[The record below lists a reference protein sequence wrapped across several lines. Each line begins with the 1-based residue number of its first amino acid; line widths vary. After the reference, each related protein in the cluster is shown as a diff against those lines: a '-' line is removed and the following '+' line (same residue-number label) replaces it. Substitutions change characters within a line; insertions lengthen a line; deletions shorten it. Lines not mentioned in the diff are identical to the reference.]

1 MTRLF
6 VVALS
11 PAKPAR
17 DDRPLLIANEGKR
30 RALDPTRP
38 TIPHMEYLG
47 RRTTS
52 MAKEGCFEPSEKGSL
67 QCKRNSAVSKGKNV
81 VTNSLRWQEYKS
93 ATERDGAPRV
103 DVRSPTTFH
112 PPPWMPRNILKKWP
126 TWLSRWFGYRPPD
139 AAPPATT
146 NYVVWIWSFIGAF
159 GGLSVLQAIFTYSEY
174 FLQRKV
180 PSIIASYLSISR
192 HLVSSLIR
200 LPSTVWRV
208 LPPCL
213 FTEQSSHR

>member
-1 MTRLF
+1 
-6 VVALS
+6 
-11 PAKPAR
+11 
-17 DDRPLLIANEGKR
+17 
-30 RALDPTRP
+30 
-38 TIPHMEYLG
+38 MEYLG

-52 MAKEGCFEPSEKGSL
+52 MAKEGCFESSKKGSL

-103 DVRSPTTFH
+103 DVRSLTTFH
-112 PPPWMPRNILKKWP
+112 LPPWMPRDILKKWP

-180 PSIIASYLSISR
+180 PSIIASYVSISR
-192 HLVSSLIR
+192 HLVSSPYAYLLSGGCFRSACLRSSRITASSTTSTSRRPFHCVVDWHMHNKAFCSVARTEIR
-200 LPSTVWRV
+200 
-208 LPPCL
+208 
-213 FTEQSSHR
+213 